1 MTRQVL
7 SKIIQYENVLLYYWI
22 STTKIQLEM
31 SSNFLQQV
39 NINTIKYRLLQT
51 NRKHL
56 FLIYQF
62 YSFNFSSKTLVKGTK
77 HNYYPN

>member
-1 MTRQVL
+1 MYY
-7 SKIIQYENVLLYYWI
+7 SIIEFLLRR
-22 STTKIQLEM
+22 SVFIQLEM